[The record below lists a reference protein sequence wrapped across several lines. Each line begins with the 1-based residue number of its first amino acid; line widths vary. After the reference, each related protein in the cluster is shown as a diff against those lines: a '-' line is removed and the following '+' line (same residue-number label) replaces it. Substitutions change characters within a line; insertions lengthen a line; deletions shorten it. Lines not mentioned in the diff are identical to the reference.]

1 MRDTKYFYS
10 SSDAKWMVMLG
21 VFINLFKSYKIFQNK
36 LFTLFK
42 WKKTYSQDTSVRI
55 EVLHLWNV
63 HVWCIIE
70 LVWFQLDSSLFT
82 QLSGSTLN
90 RRLYVQT
97 WRVFKNNI
105 MEYLAHCLSV
115 ERLLIASFIKKNPL
129 LIYYY
134 YYSAGKNG
142 FNPPL
147 FLVPRT
153 KLLSDSPRKQHM
165 ISNLY
170 YLGLCC
176 PISDH
181 VRIPLKR
188 LQIWNTILL
197 VNCFIFHPL
206 AEHEDPLK
214 VSEAAHQVMHVAA
227 NQVHHFE
234 RNVLVFGKSWT
245 SRRTFEVIY
254 ISKTKPDL
262 NKLSSSTFSYI
273 T

>member
-10 SSDAKWMVMLG
+10 SSDAKWMVILG

-36 LFTLFK
+36 LFPLFK

-55 EVLHLWNV
+55 EVLCLWNV
-63 HVWCIIE
+63 HIWCIIE
-70 LVWFQLDSSLFT
+70 LVWFQLDSSLFA

-90 RRLYVQT
+90 RRLDVQT

-105 MEYLAHCLSV
+105 MEYLAHRLSV
-115 ERLLIASFIKKNPL
+115 ERLLIATFIKKNPL

-176 PISDH
+176 PTSDH

-188 LQIWNTILL
+188 LQLWNTILF
-197 VNCFIFHPL
+197 VNCFILHPL

-214 VSEAAHQVMHVAA
+214 VSEAAHHVMHVAA

-245 SRRTFEVIY
+245 SRRTLEVIY
-254 ISKTKPDL
+254 ISKTKPEL